1 MNESARSLLTSK
13 HFLSLHFLQLVL
25 LTTSTTQ
32 SSPPRAHR
40 SYCLCS
46 PTARRKKALQ
56 YYNEVYFIVKCTYRK
71 YTFELSYCNCTAP
84 A

>member
-56 YYNEVYFIVKCTYRK
+56 YYNEVYFIVKCTDSILLIFRTVY
-71 YTFELSYCNCTAP
+71 CTAP